1 MVTTMFLIEV
11 ACCRLFLRN
20 ITSVSTPI
28 SLFQSYLGFFV
39 IHLLQHLRR
48 GKFIDVNH
56 QGLEGAYLQTPQG
69 TPSWSVC
76 YTLTS
81 GKQK

>member
-28 SLFQSYLGFFV
+28 SLFQFYLGFFV

-76 YTLTS
+76 YALTS